1 MEDSESDIEKHI
13 DVKEKET
20 LTEKN
25 EAKKEFEKEENEQ
38 EGDNI
43 SLESFEADKIIQ
55 EEMQLKKG
63 PSLGLIEEDENGE
76 SDSDIKKT
84 QEGKDPKEKVSVNPP
99 KNKNKNQEKDK
110 KREETLNKFIKES
123 N

>member
-1 MEDSESDIEKHI
+1 MINKLIKKQKKNGLSNFDISPDDLFFVEDSEKDIEKHI

-43 SLESFEADKIIQ
+43 SLESLEADKIIQ

-76 SDSDIKKT
+76 SDSDIKKR
-84 QEGKDPKEKVSVNPP
+84 KKEKT
-99 KNKNKNQEKDK
+99 Q
-110 KREETLNKFIKES
+110 KRKVQ
-123 N
+123 